1 MVLNKVLWIYFMNDL
16 NELYEM
22 LYDNVDFLGNLTTI
36 YLLIAIPKKKKSD
49 K

>member
-1 MVLNKVLWIYFMNDL
+1 MNDL

-22 LYDNVDFLGNLTTI
+22 LCDDVDFLGNLTNI
-36 YLLIAIPKKKKSD
+36 YLLRAIPKKKKSG